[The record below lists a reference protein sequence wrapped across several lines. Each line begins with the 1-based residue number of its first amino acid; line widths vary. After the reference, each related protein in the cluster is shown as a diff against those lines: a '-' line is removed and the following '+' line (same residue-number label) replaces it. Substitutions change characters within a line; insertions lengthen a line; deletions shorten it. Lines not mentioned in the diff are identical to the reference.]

1 MDLDPIHVHAV
12 IPRTGFVSIFTL
24 LGWLG
29 CVHAV
34 GFVGMTD
41 GRLRTFELFA
51 TKFVRIEVVVS
62 FSQYQQCCVDPCA
75 ERYGLPMAGPNGVCL
90 CRAEL
95 RRDCVWLSVQKKLW
109 LRCTGTW

>member
-62 FSQYQQCCVDPCA
+62 FSQYQQ
-75 ERYGLPMAGPNGVCL
+75 L
-90 CRAEL
+90 L
-95 RRDCVWLSVQKKLW
+95 RGSMCGKVWPVH
-109 LRCTGTW
+109 